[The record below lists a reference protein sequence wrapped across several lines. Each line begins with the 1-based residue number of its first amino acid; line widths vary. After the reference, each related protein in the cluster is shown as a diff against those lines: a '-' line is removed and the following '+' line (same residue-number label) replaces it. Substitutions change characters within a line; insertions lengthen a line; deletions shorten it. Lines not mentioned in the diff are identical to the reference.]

1 MTDKPARYSSPA
13 IALHWLIALALFGLI
28 GLGFYMTGL
37 PMSPAKLQY
46 FSWHK
51 WAGVTIFLLVL
62 AYGAFV
68 MLNRWEKERG

>member
-46 FSWHK
+46 FS
-51 WAGVTIFLLVL
+51 
-62 AYGAFV
+62 
-68 MLNRWEKERG
+68 